1 MSRNKY
7 LLILVLLGLIG
18 LAYAAQVDTAWTR
31 RYDGP
36 ANSTEYP
43 RAVAVDGAGNVY
55 VTGSSWGINYD
66 YATIKYNSAGD
77 TLWLRRYNG
86 PGNNKD
92 VAYTLAVDGAGNV
105 YVTGQSKNAGGNYD
119 LVTIKYTPD
128 GDTTVAAGGWVQ
140 IYDGPPGND
149 DDIAYA
155 IALRS
160 DTVYVTGQSWGS
172 GTGSDYVT
180 IKYTPDGD
188 TAVANGGWVQR
199 YNGPAGNSTDCANA
213 LAVDGT
219 GNVYVTGNS
228 KNAGGNYD
236 YATIKYTPTGDTAV
250 ANGGWVQRYDGP
262 GNSDDYAYA
271 LKVDGTGNV
280 YVTGK
285 SKNAG
290 GNYDYA
296 TIKYTTA
303 GDTTVAAGGWV
314 QRYDG
319 PANGTDVANALA
331 VRADTVYVTGQSAG
345 IGTGSYDY
353 ATIKYTPAGD
363 TTGLGWVRRYNGPVN
378 STDCAYA
385 LAVDGAGNV
394 YVTGQSPS
402 TTDYDYATIKYNSA
416 GDSLWVA
423 RYDGPESGPDY
434 AYALAVDGTGN
445 VYVTGQS
452 LTSATTY
459 DYLTIKYFQSYTIT
473 ATAGAD
479 GSIDPSGAVVVNQGD
494 DTTFTIT
501 PNTGCHRLSIL
512 VDGEPVTVAP
522 TYTFENV
529 TADHT
534 IHATFGIDSFT
545 ITATATTG
553 GTITPSG
560 PVVVN
565 YGSDTTFT
573 ITPDGGYQVADVLI
587 DGVSVGA
594 ETLYTFVNVTAD
606 HTIDATFNIP
616 GWAQQES
623 MPTGIAGKYVADG
636 GALVKVGG
644 TKAGDVLYAFRGKSR
659 EFYKYDGSWTYL
671 ASDSIPNGKK
681 VTNPTKINKKVVAK
695 GASMC
700 YDGNNIIYA
709 TKGNGVPEFWAYY
722 IDTVIGPAG
731 ETLIGWKAKAFVPV
745 PKGLKG
751 GTSIRWYAGKV
762 YLLAGN
768 QKKTDPNNFYVYD
781 PTADT
786 TGGTPWTALASLP
799 VLSGTKQVVWKDGS
813 SIIEVGGTFYA
824 LKANIKPNRVFSYD
838 MGLNTWNE
846 LTADTIPP
854 FEHLLTNG
862 VSKLKKLYLKDGAAS
877 ATDGV
882 SIYATKGGGFNFMW
896 EYTPGIGW
904 VSVDSVP
911 RLNKKSVIKTG
922 SAMAYADGGIWLLK
936 GNKTPEFWKYI
947 PSASVA
953 TSVIPSTTTS
963 AMVERTTTAT
973 SFNFNVT
980 PNPFTTITTIR
991 YTVPVSGKVSVKLY
1005 NAIGN
1010 VVETVTNEYLN
1021 AGTYTT
1027 RLSANTLAKGI
1038 YFLKYS
1044 DATNTSEVKL
1054 IVQ

>member
-1 MSRNKY
+1 MSKNKY
-7 LLILVLLGLIG
+7 LLTLVLIGLIG
-18 LAYAAQVDTAWTR
+18 LASAQVDTAW
-31 RYDGP
+31 
-36 ANSTEYP
+36 
-43 RAVAVDGAGNVY
+43 V
-55 VTGSSWGINYD
+55 
-66 YATIKYNSAGD
+66 
-77 TLWLRRYNG
+77 RRYNG
-86 PGNNKD
+86 SPGNGTD
-92 VAYTLAVDGAGNV
+92 YAVAIAVDGAGNV
-105 YVTGQSKNAGGNYD
+105 YVTGQSDAAGTVERD
-119 LVTIKYTPD
+119 WATIKYNSA
-128 GDTTVAAGGWVQ
+128 GDTLWV
-140 IYDGPPGND
+140 
-149 DDIAYA
+149 
-155 IALRS
+155 R
-160 DTVYVTGQSWGS
+160 
-172 GTGSDYVT
+172 
-180 IKYTPDGD
+180 
-188 TAVANGGWVQR
+188 R
-199 YNGPAGNSTDCANA
+199 YNGPGNGTDYGYAV
-213 LAVDGT
+213 AVDGT
-219 GNVYVTGNS
+219 GNVYVTGMS
-228 KNAGGNYD
+228 TGSGTERD
-236 YATIKYTPTGDTAV
+236 YLTIKY
-250 ANGGWVQRYDGP
+250 
-262 GNSDDYAYA
+262 NS
-271 LKVDGTGNV
+271 
-280 YVTGK
+280 
-285 SKNAG
+285 
-290 GNYDYA
+290 
-296 TIKYTTA
+296 A
-303 GDTTVAAGGWV
+303 GDT
-314 QRYDG
+314 
-319 PANGTDVANALA
+319 L
-331 VRADTVYVTGQSAG
+331 
-345 IGTGSYDY
+345 
-353 ATIKYTPAGD
+353 
-363 TTGLGWVRRYNGPVN
+363 WVRRYNGPGN
-378 STDCAYA
+378 GYDFALA
-385 LAVDGAGNV
+385 LAVDGMGNV
-394 YVTGQSPS
+394 YVTGYGHGSG
-402 TTDYDYATIKYNSA
+402 TGYDYATIKYNSA